1 MPLMSETKISVII
14 PVYNVEK
21 HIYRCIESLFAQTMK
36 EGIEFIFVND
46 CTSDNSMQII
56 HNFINKSPER
66 KNAAII
72 VNHLQNMGLP
82 SARNSGLK
90 IAKGDFIIHCDS
102 DDWISSNTYETLY
115 NKAMKENADIVCCDF
130 YDEYSNR
137 RIWRREPYPENGRQC
152 IKDMLTTRL
161 HGSVC
166 NKLVRRSLYE
176 KNHITFPDGIN
187 LWEDLYTSIRLF
199 FFAEKIAYVP
209 LPLYHYNQ
217 QNTASLLSS
226 VTLKKMEERIR
237 ICDMLADFFKAQES
251 YGEFEKELNQRKLWA
266 KMEFITDDGLRDF
279 NRWNALWPESSD
291 EIWSRHSPLTRLNR
305 IIASLVHNR
314 HYSSGK
320 VLLDLKR
327 AAKKIIKD

>member
-1 MPLMSETKISVII
+1 MNGIKISVII
-14 PVYNVEK
+14 PVYKVERFIGQCVK
-21 HIYRCIESLFAQTMK
+21 TLFGQTMQ
-36 EGIEFIFVND
+36 EGIEFIFIND
-46 CTSDNSMQII
+46 CTPDNSIRI
-56 HNFINKSPER
+56 LTEAVNKYPER
-66 KNAAII
+66 KDNVRII
-72 VNHLQNMGLP
+72 SHKQNKGA
-82 SARNSGLK
+82 SSTRNSGLN
-90 IAKGDFIIHCDS
+90 AAQGDFIIYCDS
-102 DDWISSNTYETLY
+102 DDWTNLELYETLY
-115 NKAMKENADIVCCDF
+115 NKAIETDADIVCCDF
-130 YDEYSNR
+130 YDEYFNR

-161 HGSVC
+161 HGAMW

-176 KNHITFPDGIN
+176 KSHITFPDGIN

-251 YGEFEKELNQRKLWA
+251 YGKFEKELNQRKLWA

-320 VLLDLKR
+320 VLLNLKR
-327 AAKKIIKD
+327 AAKKIIKN